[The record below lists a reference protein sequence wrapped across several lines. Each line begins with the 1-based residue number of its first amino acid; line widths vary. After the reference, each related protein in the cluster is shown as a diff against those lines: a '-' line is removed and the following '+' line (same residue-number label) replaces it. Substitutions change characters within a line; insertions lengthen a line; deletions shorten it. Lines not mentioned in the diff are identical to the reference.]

1 VGAGRPSWFTE
12 YNVLTGLS
20 ARSYGRFAASVTRI
34 SAGRVGRGLP
44 RSLSR
49 CGYKTFS
56 LYPFYGAFLG
66 SRAFQT
72 TAGVERY
79 LDMSDLGTRKFEAD
93 SFYFSQ
99 ATKII
104 DRERDHGP
112 LFLYVYTVANHFPWD
127 TQLRSELTASWKSLG
142 NSPSIDEYI
151 RRQSMTAHDYS
162 VLLEQLRQDFPDEP
176 FLIVRYGDHQ
186 PEFGRRV
193 IDPSLG
199 EEAIARHLEA
209 GDPRYFT
216 TYYAIDTVNFVPAD
230 MSSALGELEAAYLPL
245 VIQEVAGVP
254 LDATFMEQR
263 KILKRCN
270 GLFYRCSG
278 GAEVRR
284 FNRLLIDAG
293 LIRGL

>member
-1 VGAGRPSWFTE
+1 
-12 YNVLTGLS
+12 
-20 ARSYGRFAASVTRI
+20 
-34 SAGRVGRGLP
+34 
-44 RSLSR
+44 
-49 CGYKTFS
+49 
-56 LYPFYGAFLG
+56 
-66 SRAFQT
+66 
-72 TAGVERY
+72 
-79 LDMSDLGTRKFEAD
+79 
-93 SFYFSQ
+93 
-99 ATKII
+99 
-104 DRERDHGP
+104 
-112 LFLYVYTVANHFPWD
+112 

-284 FNRLLIDAG
+284 LNRLLICARLLPG
-293 LIRGL
+293 RQNHAAPNARATRPVKSPAL